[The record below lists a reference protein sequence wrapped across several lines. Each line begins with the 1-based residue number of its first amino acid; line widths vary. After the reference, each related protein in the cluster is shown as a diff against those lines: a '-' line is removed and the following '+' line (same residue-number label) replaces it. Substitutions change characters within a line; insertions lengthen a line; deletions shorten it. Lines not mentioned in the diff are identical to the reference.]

1 MHFNFVLHVDEA
13 LSLSTRYYVSDIVL
27 DSFLRLDV
35 LAIPFYFI
43 AIFKSDLG
51 EMCLRFVDELCW
63 LYNVWVDAVRHVLV
77 DHRFKDDCVCCLH
90 EHSVGVLL
98 SPVWNEIVADVVVV
112 LCHNDGPLA
121 IGNHRDFSDI
131 DATVDLE
138 VDFDL
143 LGALDVLRADDS
155 NVRL

>member
-1 MHFNFVLHVDEA
+1 M
-13 LSLSTRYYVSDIVL
+13 
-27 DSFLRLDV
+27 DSWRDV
-35 LAIPFYFI
+35 AI
-43 AIFKSDLG
+43 
-51 EMCLRFVDELCW
+51 
-63 LYNVWVDAVRHVLV
+63 
-77 DHRFKDDCVCCLH
+77 CVAGSH
-90 EHSVGVLL
+90 
-98 SPVWNEIVADVVVV
+98 WRVVVV

-143 LGALDVLRADDS
+143 LGALDVLRADDP